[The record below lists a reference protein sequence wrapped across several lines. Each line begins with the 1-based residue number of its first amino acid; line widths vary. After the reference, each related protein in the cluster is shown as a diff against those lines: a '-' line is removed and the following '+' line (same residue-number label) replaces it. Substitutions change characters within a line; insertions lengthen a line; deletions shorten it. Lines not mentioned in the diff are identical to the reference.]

1 MHHVTADRRRTA
13 GPARAAPMT
22 TNADTFAPP
31 VAPPPGRGLYCN
43 RTLNLRA
50 IRAVGYDMDY
60 TLVHYRVEAWERRAY
75 QYLQA
80 KLVEQAW
87 PVDDLAFVPGLAVRG
102 LVIDT
107 GLGNL
112 VKADRFGYVK
122 RALHGTR
129 RLDFEEQRRLY
140 TRLQVEPDDRRW
152 VFLNTFFSLSEACMY
167 AQLVDRLDEGR
178 FSPAIGYAE
187 LWTGVHRALDEAHA
201 EGRLKAEIMQEP
213 SRYVVADP
221 EVPRTLID
229 QRQAG
234 KRLLL
239 ITNSE
244 WSYTKTTLA
253 TTIDPH
259 LPPDAT
265 WRDLFDLVIV
275 GARKPDF
282 FAGRGPLFQVVDD
295 EGLLRPCVA
304 GPTGPGVY
312 LGGHANLVEEYLGL
326 SGAEILYVGD
336 HLYTDVQ
343 VSKNVRRWRTSLIL
357 RELEEELAQVEAR
370 RADQERLDALMSE
383 KGRLELEQA
392 QWRLLLQRGDP
403 PAAGGRDAVEARL
416 GRLRA
421 RLEKLDEEVGP
432 IAASLGTIANPTWGP
447 VMYAGNDRSLLAH
460 QVELYADVYTSRV
473 ANLLLYTPF
482 AYLRA
487 PRGQLPHDQRL

>member
-1 MHHVTADRRRTA
+1 MHTR
-13 GPARAAPMT
+13 
-22 TNADTFAPP
+22 FIPP
-31 VAPPPGRGLYCN
+31 VTPAPGRGLYSN

-50 IRAVGYDMDY
+50 IRAIGYDMDY
-60 TLVHYRVEAWERRAY
+60 TLVHYHVEAWERRAY
-75 QYLQA
+75 EYLQA
-80 KLVEQAW
+80 KLLEQGW
-87 PVDDLAFVPGLAVRG
+87 PVADLQFVPGLTVRG

-107 GLGNL
+107 HLGNL

-122 RALHGTR
+122 RATHGTR
-129 RLDFEEQRRLY
+129 RLEFEDQRRLY
-140 TRLQVEPDDRRW
+140 SRLQVTDEPRW
-152 VFLNTFFSLSEACMY
+152 LFLNTFFSLSEACMY
-167 AQLVDRLDEGR
+167 AQLVDRLDAGR

-201 EGRLKAEIMQEP
+201 EGLLKTEI
-213 SRYVVADP
+213 VADP
-221 EVPRTLID
+221 ARYAVPDPDVAQTLID

-234 KRLLL
+234 KKLLL

-244 WSYTKTTLA
+244 WPYTRSMLKA
-253 TTIDPH
+253 AIDPH
-259 LPPDAT
+259 LPRGTT

-282 FAGRGPLFQVVDD
+282 FAGRGPLFQVADD

-312 LGGHANLVEEYLGL
+312 LGGHAGLVEEYLGL

-343 VSKNVRRWRTSLIL
+343 VSKNVRRWRTGLIV
-357 RELEEELAQVEAR
+357 RELEDELAEVESR
-370 RADQERLDALMSE
+370 RTDQSRLDALMTE
-383 KGRLELEQA
+383 KATLELEQA
-392 QWRLLLQRGDP
+392 QWRLLLQRGEL
-403 PAAGGRDAVEARL
+403 AAADGGRDAAEARL

-421 RLEKLDEEVGP
+421 RLERLDEEVGP
-432 IAASLGTIANPTWGP
+432 LAASLGAIANPTWGP
-447 VMYAGNDRSLLAH
+447 LMYAGNDRSLLAH

-473 ANLLLYTPF
+473 SNLLLYTPF

-487 PRGQLPHDQRL
+487 PRGELPHDRAD